1 MLRLTPMAIAAVLLL
16 NACSAPTTRPDSA
29 RASET
34 STSTQSAS
42 SADVLPAQNDNLNAV
57 AWTQT
62 AVERDL
68 IYRQTYRMAADEL
81 ARALADPTW
90 EALPKGERK
99 SPIVDVRKT
108 AVILDIDET
117 VLDNSPYQAR
127 LVVNGE
133 SFDEFTWHQWC
144 IEEKAAALPGA
155 LEFARLAASKGITV
169 FYLSNRASDL
179 SEATISNLRK
189 LDFPIAAG
197 EPVFLGLG
205 TIVSGCESNGSDKG
219 CRREL
224 ISRKYRVLLQV
235 GDQLGDFVDVL
246 ANTPESREQVIEPYL
261 GWIGERWFL
270 LPNPTYGS
278 WEPALFNNDWSQAA
292 AVRRNAK
299 QAALHLN

>member
-1 MLRLTPMAIAAVLLL
+1 MAIAAVLLL
-16 NACSAPTTRPDSA
+16 NACSAPTTRPDLTNA
-29 RASET
+29 GAPP
-34 STSTQSAS
+34 TSTQSA
-42 SADVLPAQNDNLNAV
+42 APANDLPAPDDNLNAV

-68 IYRQTYRMAADEL
+68 IYRQTYRMAGDEL
-81 ARALADPTW
+81 VRALADPTW

-99 SPIVDVRKT
+99 TPIVDARKT

-127 LVVNGE
+127 LIVNGK

-144 IEEKAAALPGA
+144 IEEKAAALPGSLA
-155 LEFARLAASKGITV
+155 FARLAASKGITV

-179 SEATISNLRK
+179 SDATISNLRK

-235 GDQLGDFVDVL
+235 GDQLGDFVDVV
-246 ANTPESREQVIEPYL
+246 ANTPTGREQVIEPYL
-261 GWIGERWFL
+261 DWVGERWFV

-278 WEPALFNNDWSQAA
+278 WEPALFNNDWSQSAGG
-292 AVRRNAK
+292 RRKAK
-299 QAALHLN
+299 EAGLHLN

>member
-1 MLRLTPMAIAAVLLL
+1 MARLTPMAIAAVILLS
-16 NACSAPTTRPDSA
+16 ACSAPTTRPDSEN
-29 RASET
+29 ASA
-34 STSTQSAS
+34 SQSSTQSAV
-42 SADVLPAQNDNLNAV
+42 SAGALPGPDDNLNAV

-62 AVERDL
+62 AVEHDL
-68 IYRQTYRMAADEL
+68 IYRQTYRMASDEL

-99 SPIVDVRKT
+99 SAVVDAQKT

-127 LVVNGE
+127 LIVNGK
-133 SFDEFTWHQWC
+133 SYDEFTWHEWC

-179 SEATISNLRK
+179 SDATISNLRK

-224 ISRKYRVLLQV
+224 ISRKYRVLLQI

-246 ANTPESREQVIEPYL
+246 ANTPESRKQVIEPYL
-261 GWIGERWFL
+261 EWIGERWFV

-278 WEPALFNNDWSQAA
+278 WEPALFNNDWSQSAGA
-292 AVRRNAK
+292 RRKAK
-299 QAALHLN
+299 EAALHLN